1 MRILLLTTHLEIG
14 GIPVY
19 VITLAR
25 ALKWRGH
32 FPMVASSGGWFEA
45 QLAQEGIP
53 HHRIRCGTS
62 NELHPRVW
70 LEVFP
75 KLLGILH
82 REKIQVIHANTRVTQ
97 LLGSALSALTGVP
110 MVTTCHGFHGEKLGR
125 RLFPCWGTKVIA
137 ISRPTLDEL
146 VRQDRLISPD
156 QATLV
161 RNGIEVSRFLQPA
174 DPKEVDRFR
183 QAWGL
188 KGRPVIGTIARLNAM
203 KGQEF
208 LVRAVPGLLKE
219 FPDLALLLV
228 GEGPEREKL
237 VRLAYEL
244 KIQDHLIIAP
254 SVEETRI
261 PLAAMDLFVYPSLQ
275 EGFGL
280 AIVEAMAA
288 GVPVVATQS
297 GGPSD
302 IIEPGVSG
310 LLVPPGDTEALGA
323 AVRSLLADPARRQQI
338 AQAARDRAKLFDI
351 ERVALETEQVYACVI
366 TGGAPVSKAM
376 ESPSGHG
383 SPQVSNLSGGESE
396 GSILAQPAPLGP
408 ASGLRIPPFE
418 WASSDCGSTRGR

>member
-1 MRILLLTTHLEIG
+1 VRILLLTTHLEMG

-19 VITLAR
+19 VVTLAR
-25 ALKWRGH
+25 ALKRRGH
-32 FPMVASSGGWFEA
+32 FPAVASSGGWFEA

-75 KLLGILH
+75 SLLGLLR

-110 MVTTCHGFHGEKLGR
+110 MVTTCHGLYAEKIGR
-125 RLFPCWGTKVIA
+125 WLFPCWGKKVIA
-137 ISRPTLDEL
+137 VSKPTLDEL
-146 VRQDRLISPD
+146 VRRDRLTSPD
-156 QATLV
+156 QAALI
-161 RNGIEVSRFLQPA
+161 RNGIEISRFLQPA

-183 QAWGL
+183 QTWGL
-188 KGRPVIGTIARLNAM
+188 KGRPVIGTIARLNSL

-219 FPDLALLLV
+219 FPDLAALLV
-228 GEGPEREKL
+228 GEGPDRAAL
-237 VRLAYEL
+237 VKLAYSL
-244 KIQDHLIIAP
+244 KIEDHVVIAP
-254 SVEETRI
+254 SVEDTRI
-261 PLAAMDLFVYPSLQ
+261 PLAAMDLFVYPSLR

-302 IIEPGVSG
+302 IIEQGVSG
-310 LLVPPGDTEALGA
+310 VLVPPGDAEALGA
-323 AVRSLLADPARRQQI
+323 VVRSLLADPERRRRI
-338 AQAARDRAKLFDI
+338 AQAARDRANQFDM
-351 ERVALETEQVYACVI
+351 ERVVRETEELYGQVA
-366 TGGAPVSKAM
+366 A
-376 ESPSGHG
+376 
-383 SPQVSNLSGGESE
+383 
-396 GSILAQPAPLGP
+396 
-408 ASGLRIPPFE
+408 
-418 WASSDCGSTRGR
+418 